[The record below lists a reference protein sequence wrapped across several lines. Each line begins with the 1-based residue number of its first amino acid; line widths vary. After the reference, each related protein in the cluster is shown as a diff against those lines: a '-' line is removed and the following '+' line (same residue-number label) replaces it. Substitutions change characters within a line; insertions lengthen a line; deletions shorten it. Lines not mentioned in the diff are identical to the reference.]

1 MTLIIESLNK
11 LLSGDKKEWKR
22 NRLVHRHVFFSAAVD
37 ELVAV
42 YTIQMKE
49 ISQTNRIFLDWR
61 RLTPHLVTSLQP
73 NTTNLR
79 VCHLWTS
86 RTVSNPNRTE
96 GQEGGD
102 HAALPENYLLIK
114 VRSCFKLNAFNGEA
128 AAVSNVQSA
137 LAASSC
143 SALHES
149 SVLSCKKPAVI
160 GNTGVVGGLLV
171 GGKSLSPRQQC
182 F

>member
-22 NRLVHRHVFFSAAVD
+22 NRLVHRHVFFCSRWTCRC
-37 ELVAV
+37 V
-42 YTIQMKE
+42 YHPNEINITIKQN
-49 ISQTNRIFLDWR
+49 I
-61 RLTPHLVTSLQP
+61 PHLFTSLQP

-102 HAALPENYLLIK
+102 HTALPENYLLIK

-128 AAVSNVQSA
+128 AAVSNVRSA